1 MSYFYPAL
9 HNSSFKIPGGINK
22 TDNKSDENF
31 LIVQASTDK
40 RYSEFIE
47 INSDM
52 KKKYSEFTKINFD
65 ISYINTIFTQVMSY
79 KRLSQPGNMESPK
92 GQDPDTVVR
101 TNMKYPS
108 LEGGNYT
115 KIGGIWALNYDLI

>member
-1 MSYFYPAL
+1 MNQIEHTFHNHCPIFYPAL

-52 KKKYSEFTKINFD
+52 KKNILSLP
-65 ISYINTIFTQVMSY
+65 
-79 KRLSQPGNMESPK
+79 RL
-92 GQDPDTVVR
+92 
-101 TNMKYPS
+101 
-108 LEGGNYT
+108 
-115 KIGGIWALNYDLI
+115 ILI